1 MNLKL
6 NRPMAFFDLE
16 TTGVNVGSDRIV
28 EIAILKVHPDGQKEL
43 LNQRVNP
50 TIPIPAQSSAIHG
63 IFDKDIL
70 DKPTFREIA
79 HKLNAFLENS
89 DLAGY
94 NSNKFDVP
102 LLVEEFLR
110 VDVDFDVKSRKLVDV
125 QNIFHILEPR
135 TLAGAF
141 KFYCNKELVN
151 AHAAEADIIATYE
164 ILDAQLEKYEQ
175 LQNDVNFLAEFSS
188 RSNNADLAGRIIFNE
203 KGIEVFAFGKH
214 KDKAVEDVFK
224 VEPSYYDWMM
234 KGDFPLSTKKVVT
247 AIRLKAMNNKV

>member
-1 MNLKL
+1 
-6 NRPMAFFDLE
+6 MAFFDLE